1 MPCPKT
7 SNSSAIEQ
15 ASVLQLC
22 AGGARD
28 PVVHTIIA
36 DDEQDMESFVP
47 GETELGRAARMGNVE
62 EVDRLLANGV
72 DPNDRDAWGQTALFQ
87 ALSQNNPVVVA
98 SLMLAR
104 ADPTRASNAGLN
116 AFDMVR
122 NPLAD
127 ALMGALAPVASRRAP
142 NAHHLQKAV
151 AFLRPEQ
158 RKQLEELSNAPNRL
172 LAV

>member
-1 MPCPKT
+1 MPFPPPT
-7 SNSSAIEQ
+7 NSNTNEL
-15 ASVLQLC
+15 ASVFQLC

-28 PVVHTIIA
+28 PLVQTIFT
-36 DDEQDMESFVP
+36 DDEQDVESHVP
-47 GETELGRAARMGNVE
+47 GETELGRAARLGNVE
-62 EVDRLLANGV
+62 EVDRLLASGV

-104 ADPTRASNAGLN
+104 ADPTRASDAGLS

-122 NPLAD
+122 NPLAE
-127 ALMGALAPVASRRAP
+127 ALLGALAPVTSKKAP
-142 NAHHLQKAV
+142 NAHQLHKAV

-158 RKQLEELSNAPNRL
+158 RKQLEEMSNSPNRL